1 MRIPTSCAR
10 HRTRRQAPAFTLLEV
25 LLAVFVFSLAAV
37 ALVEAVQ
44 QVGNTTVLQRQEGMV
59 QDRMNSLLV
68 EHSRLLWK
76 QPTPSSAVSEKV
88 LEEDGVIYTLQ
99 VAPLELK
106 NKDGQPLPEMVQV
119 AIVAT
124 WKEGSA
130 KQEATAST
138 WVFRPLFRPGQ

>member
-1 MRIPTSCAR
+1 MNSSA
-10 HRTRRQAPAFTLLEV
+10 HLRRGLRFRAAAFTLLEV

-44 QVGNTTVLQRQEGMV
+44 QVGDSTVLQRQEGMV
-59 QDRMNSLLV
+59 QDRMNSLLT

-76 QPTPSSAVSEKV
+76 QPAPASATSEKV
-88 LEEDGVIYTLQ
+88 LEEDGVTYTLQ

-124 WKEGSA
+124 WKEGAS
-130 KQEATAST
+130 KQEASAST

>member
-1 MRIPTSCAR
+1 MTCFR
-10 HRTRRQAPAFTLLEV
+10 HRVRWQAPAFTLLEV
-25 LLAVFVFSLAAV
+25 LLAVFVFSMAAV

-44 QVGNTTVLQRQEGMV
+44 QVGNTTVLQRREAMV
-59 QDRMNSLLV
+59 QDRMSSLLV
-68 EHSRLLWK
+68 EYSRLLWK
-76 QPTPSSAVSEKV
+76 QPAPASATSEKV
-88 LEEDGVIYTLQ
+88 LEEDGVTYTLQ

-124 WKEGSA
+124 WKEGAA

-138 WVFRPLFRPGQ
+138 WVFRPLFRPVQ